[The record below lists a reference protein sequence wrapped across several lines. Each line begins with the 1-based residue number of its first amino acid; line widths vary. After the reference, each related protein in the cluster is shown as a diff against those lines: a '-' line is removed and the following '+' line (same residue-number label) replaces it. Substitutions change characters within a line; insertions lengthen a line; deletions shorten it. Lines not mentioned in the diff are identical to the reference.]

1 MMATKEEEAHQN
13 NMRDMLDEES
23 TFAQCNTDLLE
34 CLEGSSSH
42 NIYRR
47 RMLMW
52 HLMKMND
59 KRGEGGVWED
69 LFFNN
74 IQLRAQT
81 KELASQLKNVIHEK
95 EIEHNA
101 HATQRNEDIM
111 TTDRVVSRLKTKL
124 EKMENLWVTERDR
137 AKKLDVQHA
146 IDSEV
151 AEDHVKAMTQMTA
164 GNTSLLNQLKSK
176 DNEIQYLKVQIIE
189 INQLNKERTG
199 IAPSL
204 RMIVKAALAEQVG
217 S

>member
-1 MMATKEEEAHQN
+1 
-13 NMRDMLDEES
+13 
-23 TFAQCNTDLLE
+23 
-34 CLEGSSSH
+34 
-42 NIYRR
+42 
-47 RMLMW
+47 
-52 HLMKMND
+52 MKNPYLVVID
-59 KRGEGGVWED
+59 VQEK
-69 LFFNN
+69 LFP
-74 IQLRAQT
+74 
-81 KELASQLKNVIHEK
+81 VIHEK

>member
-1 MMATKEEEAHQN
+1 
-13 NMRDMLDEES
+13 
-23 TFAQCNTDLLE
+23 
-34 CLEGSSSH
+34 
-42 NIYRR
+42 
-47 RMLMW
+47 
-52 HLMKMND
+52 
-59 KRGEGGVWED
+59 
-69 LFFNN
+69 
-74 IQLRAQT
+74 
-81 KELASQLKNVIHEK
+81 
-95 EIEHNA
+95 
-101 HATQRNEDIM
+101 
-111 TTDRVVSRLKTKL
+111 
-124 EKMENLWVTERDR
+124 MENSWVTERDR

-189 INQLNKERTG
+189 INQLNKEKTG